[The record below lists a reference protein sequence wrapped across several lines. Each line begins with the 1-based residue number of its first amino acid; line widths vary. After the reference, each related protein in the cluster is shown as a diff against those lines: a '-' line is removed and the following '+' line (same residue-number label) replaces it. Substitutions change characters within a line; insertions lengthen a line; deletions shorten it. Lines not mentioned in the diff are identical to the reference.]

1 MPIRIFSIPAA
12 DFQYALH
19 CMDIGDLIA
28 FSLCSNRTKNLVKSS
43 SRKIDPISAQIDE
56 NTILLKIE
64 PNLQFLLREDS
75 FSIELHRGNGI
86 EIWRK
91 PGFTQRDFIA
101 HFLSISR
108 SSIIPELRM
117 IELFQWE
124 PMKSEDVLK
133 GIKFQIMDHKRR
145 LTRADGEELL
155 VTVGPGVVVF
165 EFLSPQDLS
174 IQ

>member
-108 SSIIPELRM
+108 SSIIPELR
-117 IELFQWE
+117 ISETLDKRKSYILSVE
-124 PMKSEDVLK
+124 DDRIIPMGANEV
-133 GIKFQIMDHKRR
+133 
-145 LTRADGEELL
+145 
-155 VTVGPGVVVF
+155 
-165 EFLSPQDLS
+165 
-174 IQ
+174 